1 MRFSRSSSRRGGGE
15 DEAAGAGVGN
25 AAAEAPL
32 SDWVEVTTDEGHIYY
47 HNTKT
52 DETAWERPQA
62 GDEARIERV
71 SSVDSSSHPPA
82 RPQMPASGDTARD
95 LVNIYGKQEVGGP

>member
-1 MRFSRSSSRRGGGE
+1 MRFSRSSSRRGGDE
-15 DEAAGAGVGN
+15 DEAAGAGAGN

-47 HNTKT
+47 HNTKS

-71 SSVDSSSHPPA
+71 SSVDSSSHPPT

-95 LVNIYGKQEVGGP
+95 LVNIYGKQEVGGS